1 MQIAELRIAR
11 HDAAVRTENGG
22 GEEVKNSRLFVEKQ
36 LLAFEEDYHIKN
48 GLIFYVT
55 NIRIHIC
62 TANG

>member
-36 LLAFEEDYHIKN
+36 LLAFEED
-48 GLIFYVT
+48 L
-55 NIRIHIC
+55 
-62 TANG
+62 